1 MEGTLSPTFDET
13 LEFRGIFGEMA
24 TSGVA
29 FELFDKDLL
38 KADDLL
44 GEVHVSLE
52 ALQSAA
58 THEYSKPLSFI
69 IAALFWLM
77 YMNVM
82 WIFLSNV
89 LISVLLDKFLS
100 ARGLEE
106 EILANMPP
114 REAPKSP
121 PKRGP
126 ETALTPKGRKV
137 KNVLPV
143 KAGA

>member
-58 THEYSKPLSFI
+58 THEYSKPLST
-69 IAALFWLM
+69 
-77 YMNVM
+77 VGT
-82 WIFLSNV
+82 
-89 LISVLLDKFLS
+89 ISF
-100 ARGLEE
+100 
-106 EILANMPP
+106 
-114 REAPKSP
+114 
-121 PKRGP
+121 
-126 ETALTPKGRKV
+126 TLTW
-137 KNVLPV
+137 V
-143 KAGA
+143 KADGAPSGNVFAPRPSNQPGTLKVHLRGAQGLARKDYRAAPPAPPPV